1 MSTTENEGRR
11 DLALTIITGVLAI
24 AVTAF
29 AVIVA
34 VDVFLESGQLIAQKR
49 RSQWPATGR

>member
-1 MSTTENEGRR
+1 MTTTPNQGRR
-11 DLALTIITGVLAI
+11 ELALTIVTGLLAI

-34 VDVFLESGQLIAQKR
+34 VDVFF
-49 RSQWPATGR
+49 T

>member
-1 MSTTENEGRR
+1 MTTTQNSGRR
-11 DLALTIITGVLAI
+11 DLALTIITGILAV

-34 VDVFLESGQLIAQKR
+34 VDVFL
-49 RSQWPATGR
+49 T

>member
-1 MSTTENEGRR
+1 MTTTQNSGRR
-11 DLALTIITGVLAI
+11 DLALTIITGVLAV

-34 VDVFLESGQLIAQKR
+34 VDVFLL
-49 RSQWPATGR
+49 

>member
-1 MSTTENEGRR
+1 MTTTHNNERR
-11 DLALTIITGVLAI
+11 DLALTIITGILAV

-34 VDVFLESGQLIAQKR
+34 ADVFFA
-49 RSQWPATGR
+49 

>member
-1 MSTTENEGRR
+1 MTTTENDGRR
-11 DLALTIITGVLAI
+11 DLALTIITGLLAI

-34 VDVFLESGQLIAQKR
+34 VEVFV
-49 RSQWPATGR
+49 P

>member
-34 VDVFLESGQLIAQKR
+34 VDVFL
-49 RSQWPATGR
+49 P

>member
-1 MSTTENEGRR
+1 MTTTPSTGRR
-11 DLALTIITGVLAI
+11 ELALTIITGILAI

-34 VDVFLESGQLIAQKR
+34 VDVFLL
-49 RSQWPATGR
+49 